1 MFDDI
6 VKYNLIYFIIGIL
19 FIIKLLKRNAMYR
32 IAFGFILIAMMG
44 CGPAKISISGK
55 VSYDGIE
62 VNEGA
67 ISFESPDGKSP
78 SVGGMIQKGFYKI
91 ENVDVSSG
99 GKKIVRIN
107 AVTKTGKKIPAGP
120 PFPPGD
126 MVDEIIKMPAR
137 FNEKSNLS
145 AEISSS
151 KPNVFDFNLIKGLV
165 KP

>member
-1 MFDDI
+1 MFNDI
-6 VKYNLIYFIIGIL
+6 DKVNFIYFITGIL
-19 FIIKLLKRNAMYR
+19 FIIKFSTRTAMYR
-32 IAFGFILIAMMG
+32 IAFSFILIAMMG

-107 AVTKTGKKIPAGP
+107 AVTKTGRKIPAGP

-151 KPNVFDFNLIKGLV
+151 KPNIFDFNLIKGLV